1 MSQQTL
7 EILSDEQIAPS
18 LLESKYPE
26 LIASVGSIDL
36 DDSIVS
42 VGSIAS
48 VDSINSEDLIFQEYS
63 IDSKDLIFPIDSID
77 SEDLIFPVDSIAPVA
92 SIAPEYSIGSEDLI
106 FQEDSIAPQEI
117 DSDPLTGIAR
127 NGRPW
132 WLGGNKVTPLKDA
145 RLNIEPQPDTM
156 WSKNQMR
163 VTATVKVELSNAEI
177 NEGGLRLQ
185 SSLWAIDNT
194 WLDSRDDN
202 LFYFPDQY
210 ISQSGTYTFTTVVDR
225 SKLDEDRVWY
235 DSRDEI
241 QASISLV
248 SNSNSNSFNR
258 RITTNIFTGWFGSFE
273 HKWSWFL

>member
-1 MSQQTL
+1 MATL
-7 EILSDEQIAPS
+7 STQNLQIDRSIIGEEWIAPS
-18 LLESKYPE
+18 LLEPEYPG
-26 LIASVGSIDL
+26 LILPVGSIDSVNSI
-36 DDSIVS
+36 DSE
-42 VGSIAS
+42 
-48 VDSINSEDLIFQEYS
+48 NLIFQEYS
-63 IDSKDLIFPIDSID
+63 IDSKDLIFP
-77 SEDLIFPVDSIAPVA
+77 VDSITPVD
-92 SIAPEYSIGSEDLI
+92 SIGSEDLI

-117 DSDPLTGIAR
+117 DSDPLTGMAR

-132 WLGGNKVTPLKDA
+132 WLGGNKVTSLKDA

-194 WLDSRDDN
+194 WMDSRDDN

-258 RITTNIFTGWFGSFE
+258 RITTNIFTGWFGLFE
-273 HKWSWFL
+273 YKWSWFL